1 MFFGGLGR
9 FWGVVGCFGAD
20 GIPMICVMGAL
31 RKTAPQPL
39 EPTEIILFPID
50 RAWQE
55 SREAPSWLEKFADSE
70 FGNVVLFELKA
81 FAFLAVAGFVFLG
94 LLLGGYWAKEAAG
107 VDVLPD
113 GGMTP
118 LVGVVVSDPLAGSSG
133 GLY

>member
-1 MFFGGLGR
+1 
-9 FWGVVGCFGAD
+9 
-20 GIPMICVMGAL
+20 MICVMGAL